1 MSASGVLPFGV
12 AGANLYKGVL
22 TAEGEQPTIPG
33 LLSPAIIGAGKRG
46 LSNPRKRAMKDL
58 TTDRKLKVSSR
69 VAQLIGPDTS
79 LEEQREVAGG
89 QLQLCNS
96 DELLALFL
104 LAHRGAVEV
113 RDLAIG
119 TLKSIAPYRLV
130 PLLCDAELHPQ
141 VLDFIAKQRS
151 DDASVLVLLLDN
163 PGLARQTLLSVASH
177 SSIDVVSFL
186 VDRYARCGVEGLREA
201 LEVNPVADGHW
212 LARFDELASRAADQA
227 EQEADDWDEETEEE
241 GHSVYQQI
249 MQMGVAEKVKAAL
262 TGDKEWRKLLIR
274 ESNKL
279 VCSGVLKNPRVSD
292 GEVLAVVNNKSSNEE
307 LIRLVTMNREW
318 MKNYAIKQALVV
330 HPRTPPALAL
340 RYMNILSE
348 RDLKTLSKSRDI
360 AQVIAN
366 SARRM
371 LNAKSK
377 QR

>member
-1 MSASGVLPFGV
+1 MGCDFRGRFCQAESVLN
-12 AGANLYKGVL
+12 NL
-22 TAEGEQPTIPG
+22 P
-33 LLSPAIIGAGKRG
+33 
-46 LSNPRKRAMKDL
+46 KRAMKDL
-58 TTDRKLKVSSR
+58 TTDRKFKVSAR
-69 VAQLIGPDTS
+69 VARLIGPDSS

-89 QLQLCNS
+89 QFQLCNNE
-96 DELLALFL
+96 ELLALFL

-113 RDLAIG
+113 RDLAVT
-119 TLKSIAPYRLV
+119 TLKGIATYRLV
-130 PLLCDAELHPQ
+130 PLLCDGELHPL
-141 VLDFIAKQRS
+141 VLDFIARQRC

-163 PGLARQTLLSVASH
+163 PGLARQTLLSVASQCTV
-177 SSIDVVSFL
+177 DVLGFL
-186 VDRYARCGVEGLREA
+186 VDRYAGCGVEGLREA
-201 LEVNPVADGHW
+201 VEVNPVADGHW
-212 LARFDELASRAADQA
+212 LARFDELSARAADPA
-227 EQEADDWDEETEEE
+227 EHEAEDWEEETDDTCQ
-241 GHSVYQQI
+241 SVYQQI

-279 VCSGVLKNPRVSD
+279 VCAAVLKNPRVSD

-307 LIRLVTMNREW
+307 LIRIVTMNREW

-360 AQVIAN
+360 SQVIAN